1 MLKLDNQ
8 HNKQQNNHKLQ
19 LMTLE
24 QLKVIHLLQLKLLS
38 KKEATASNSGLPDA
52 QLSYNTTDS
61 LGIEIPSIL
70 REKANGTEETDK
82 KW

>member
-1 MLKLDNQ
+1 
-8 HNKQQNNHKLQ
+8 
-19 LMTLE
+19 MTLE

-38 KKEATASNSGLPDA
+38 KEATASNSGLPDG

-70 REKANGTEETDK
+70 REKANGTEGTDK
-82 KW
+82 MAVVMVMVMIIMD